1 LKGTLLVVEEASTID
16 AIPAAAK
23 ASILR
28 KVGDGRLSMVETFTK
43 TGLPMM
49 YEASYN
55 DRKGKKHEVLVRA
68 DGDGPG
74 RIGMP

>member
-1 LKGTLLVVEEASTID
+1 
-16 AIPAAAK
+16 
-23 ASILR
+23 
-28 KVGDGRLSMVETFTK
+28 
-43 TGLPMM
+43 MM